1 MLQYAVNHFGLANA
15 EDVVVSGMSA
25 GGKAAAI
32 WTDHIADYLEALN
45 PSSPP
50 KVKAILDSPLF
61 FDV

>member
-1 MLQYAVNHFGLANA
+1 
-15 EDVVVSGMSA
+15 MSA